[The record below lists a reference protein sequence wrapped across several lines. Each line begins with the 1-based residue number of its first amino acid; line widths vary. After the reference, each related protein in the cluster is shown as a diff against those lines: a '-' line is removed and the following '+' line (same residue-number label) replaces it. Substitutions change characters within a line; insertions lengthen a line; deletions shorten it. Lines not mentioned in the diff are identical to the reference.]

1 LLLFFCLLY
10 QEYYFVFQHEQRYRS
25 LASFV
30 VTSTTTNPNEEL
42 ENYICSMNESGAGS
56 STPPVHIEFET
67 FVSPLNTR
75 ATNNSRYLSPHSTD
89 QLIVY
94 AAPIIQSQ
102 LSTRCKD
109 TAERLKEIKKDKSVL
124 LASIN
129 KTPTKQ
135 HQQHEDPQQ

>member
-1 LLLFFCLLY
+1 
-10 QEYYFVFQHEQRYRS
+10 
-25 LASFV
+25 
-30 VTSTTTNPNEEL
+30 
-42 ENYICSMNESGAGS
+42 MNESGAGS

-109 TAERLKEIKKDKSVL
+109 TAARLKEIKKDKSVL

-135 HQQHEDPQQ
+135 HQLLEDPQQ